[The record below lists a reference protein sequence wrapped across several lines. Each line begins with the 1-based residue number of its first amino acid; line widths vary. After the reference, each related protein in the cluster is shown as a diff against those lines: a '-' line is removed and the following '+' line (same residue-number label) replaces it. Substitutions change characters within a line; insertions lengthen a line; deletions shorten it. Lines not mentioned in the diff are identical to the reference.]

1 MAETLKDIIEQ
12 LKIQNTSSKL
22 PVIGEIKNLGSQFGK
37 LNLSFKRF
45 SDSTVQLNSEMME
58 KNDLINAENLS
69 NQNDNAELLN
79 LQLMDIGNVFSTKHS
94 LTFSLGSKA

>member
-58 KNDLINAENLS
+58 KNDI
-69 NQNDNAELLN
+69 
-79 LQLMDIGNVFSTKHS
+79 DIIISPTALKEEPPLVDEYQS
-94 LTFSLGSKA
+94 